1 MIALPKKLER
11 PRSGILREAKR
22 EWPRHRRFVRAHA
35 CVCTLGRVH
44 DDCDGPIECCHYR
57 TAANA
62 GASLKPADWHTFS
75 ACRKHHAE
83 QHTIG
88 QPAFE
93 RKYGIDL
100 SAICTEM
107 ARLST
112 DEKMKETMIDLGRSA

>member
-1 MIALPKKLER
+1 MLPAKIKRE
-11 PRSGILREAKR
+11 PQGIRHEPKR
-22 EWPRHRRFVRAHA
+22 EWPRHRRFVRGHA
-35 CVCTLGRVH
+35 CVVSLGRVH

-57 TAANA
+57 TAANS
-62 GASLKPADWHTFS
+62 GKSLKPADWHCFS

-100 SAICTEM
+100 QSICAEF

-112 DEKMKETMIDLGRSA
+112 DTAMIEAMRESQ